1 MQHGSALAASS
12 YIGIQSVIDQLLS
25 IYAPE
30 TQKQNFSYIILLL
43 TVKDILIHICLVLSG
58 NQDSNRTKLKRNNSE
73 EQVCIQKAMK

>member
-1 MQHGSALAASS
+1 MQDGSVLAASS

-25 IYAPE
+25 VYAPE

>member
-1 MQHGSALAASS
+1 MQDGSVLAASS

-25 IYAPE
+25 VYAPE

-43 TVKDILIHICLVLSG
+43 TVKDILIHICLVLSE

>member
-1 MQHGSALAASS
+1 MQDGSVLATSS

-58 NQDSNRTKLKRNNSE
+58 NQNSNRTELKSNNSE
-73 EQVCIQKAMK
+73 EQVCIQNC